1 MNDPGLHEPMND
13 ATKDLEHNPYK
24 EGEEHEEE
32 EEQDFLDPS
41 YANTV
46 TSVISVQGLNAV
58 QSLVVRVHGM
68 SAHSRHIRAH
78 GKRVQH
84 LCTRE

>member
-41 YANTV
+41 YANIL
-46 TSVISVQGLNAV
+46 TSISVQGLN
-58 QSLVVRVHGM
+58 VV
-68 SAHSRHIRAH
+68 
-78 GKRVQH
+78 
-84 LCTRE
+84 